1 MGGNMTGSFDEYW
14 QECLSLARTQR
25 QREIMWRLQNLY
37 EDAWEEGVSAEA
49 QMESEW
55 C

>member
-1 MGGNMTGSFDEYW
+1 MGQTFEDYW

-37 EDAWEEGVSAEA
+37 EDAWEEGVSVEDVVAGEGG
-49 QMESEW
+49 
-55 C
+55 

>member
-1 MGGNMTGSFDEYW
+1 MGQTFEDYW
-14 QECLSLARTQR
+14 QECLSLARTER
-25 QREIMWRLQNLY
+25 QREIMWGLQNLY
-37 EDAWEEGVSAEA
+37 EDAWEEGISAEA